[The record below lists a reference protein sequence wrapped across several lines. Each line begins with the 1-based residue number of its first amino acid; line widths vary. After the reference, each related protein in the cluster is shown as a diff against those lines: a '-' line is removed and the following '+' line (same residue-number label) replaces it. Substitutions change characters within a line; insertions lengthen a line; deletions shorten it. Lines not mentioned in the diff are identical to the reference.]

1 MLNTNERNWQ
11 SNLDSLK
18 NMHSEIAKSLKGK
31 KVAYI
36 DIPLYYNVGDILIYL
51 GTEQFIEDNDIN
63 VIHRAYQ
70 KNIDYSKL
78 EHADVI
84 MFQGGGNFGDLYIK
98 HQNLR
103 ERIIKK
109 YPHKD
114 IIMLPQTIYFKSQEE
129 EIRSAKVFNEH
140 KNLTFYVRDKRSF
153 DIAQSFSNKVILM
166 PDMAHSLHPLVD
178 IQEVVDNNRPI
189 RRVLNLGRKDVES
202 TGQSNALNKKTF
214 DWVNM
219 LSLSDHIILKCFKKL
234 QKVPVLKYKT
244 ASNWKIQ
251 SDSLLFRSSNFFLQH
266 EIVHTDRLHGLI
278 LSVLL
283 GRKVILSDNSYG
295 KNTAYHKQWLSENP
309 LITKKY

>member
-1 MLNTNERNWQ
+1 MIDTSLQSWENNLN
-11 SNLDSLK
+11 NLKSKL
-18 NMHSEIAKSLKGK
+18 SEIATGLEGK

-36 DIPLYYNVGDILIYL
+36 DIPLHYNVGDTLIYL
-51 GTEQFIEDNDIN
+51 GTEQFIEDNNIF
-63 VIHRAYQ
+63 ITHRAFQ
-70 KNIDYSKL
+70 KNINHNKL
-78 EHADVI
+78 NQADVI
-84 MFQGGGNFGDLYIK
+84 LLHGGGNFGDLYNK
-98 HQNLR
+98 HQKLR
-103 ERIIKK
+103 ESIVAK
-109 YPHKD
+109 YPNKQ
-114 IIMLPQTIYFKSQEE
+114 IILLPQTVFFKSKEE
-129 EIRSAKVFNEH
+129 EIRSAKIFNEH
-140 KNLTFYVRDKRSF
+140 KNLTFYVRDERSF
-153 DIAQSFSNKVILM
+153 NIAQSFSNKVILM

-189 RRVLNLGRKDVES
+189 RRILNLGRKDVES

-214 DWVNM
+214 DWVDM

-309 LITKKY
+309 LITKKN